1 VDRGNEQERK
11 TTTTIYA
18 GNLPYDF
25 VERDV
30 SDKIQ

>member
-1 VDRGNEQERK
+1 VERGSEQERK
-11 TTTTIYA
+11 NSTTIYA

-30 SDKIQ
+30 IKKK